1 VSTAGIVTTEKAD
14 ERKPHPVSGVSI
26 RAVQFHGLTT
36 DPSSRESSITPV
48 DDRIPDSMAT
58 VISVGGVRDELQPPN
73 DERTNGNGRH
83 PRKGSTL
90 LEETAG
96 DAMEMATVLNEPGM
110 KRAESSE
117 ILHLTLHQVSRFVVN
132 VASTPGVF
140 V

>member
-1 VSTAGIVTTEKAD
+1 MSTAGIVTTETTD

-26 RAVQFHGLTT
+26 RAVQFHDLAT

-58 VISVGGVRDELQPPN
+58 VISVGGVRDELQPAN
-73 DERTNGNGRH
+73 DDKTNGNGRH

-117 ILHLTLHQVSRFVVN
+117 ILHLTLHQVSRFVVIKCR
-132 VASTPGVF
+132 GVF